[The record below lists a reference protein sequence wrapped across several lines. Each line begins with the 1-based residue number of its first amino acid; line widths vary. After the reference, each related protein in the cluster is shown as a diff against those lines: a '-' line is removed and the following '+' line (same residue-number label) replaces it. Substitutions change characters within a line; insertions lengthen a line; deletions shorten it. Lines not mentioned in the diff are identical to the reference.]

1 MRAKRVA
8 GISGKY
14 HIRHGAPLHRV
25 VGSVAQQ
32 LESRVLLSSSS
43 LIKNIYP
50 DLPQLGASP
59 TSANMGS
66 ELLLAANDGAPG
78 TPPTYGD
85 ELWKTDGTAA
95 GTSLVKDIN
104 PGTAN
109 SNPTDLVTVGNQVFF
124 VANDGT
130 DGTEL
135 WKSDGTAAGTV
146 MVKDIVPGSGSS
158 NPNSL
163 TNVNGTLFFS
173 ATDAS
178 GNAGLWKSDGTAVG
192 TVEVATVAASGL
204 TNVNGTLF
212 FVGTDAA
219 HGGELWK
226 SDGTDAGTVLVDDI
240 NPGPASSNLYSS
252 LTAVGSEVFFA
263 TGPGQG
269 ALTGLWKSD
278 GTAAGTVQ
286 LKNIDV
292 DGLYNFNGMV
302 YFGGPDIAGGSQDQE
317 LWKTDGTPNG
327 TVQIT
332 RVGTVQDDFI
342 PAFFRNVGGTLVV
355 GQYNNFQDSIQLY
368 CTDGT
373 QAGTAA
379 IPNAVLP
386 AGDNGFNPSAQVVNG
401 LLYFINEPG
410 TFYQTNGTSAGT
422 VVSDPSQSAHAVT
435 ILGQAGDT
443 LTFAGSTNTNGGLA
457 GPIDEE
463 LYGLPLSPPP
473 PPTAAATLARVDSS
487 TEGSWRGVYG
497 SQGYDLFDGPQSLP
511 SYAQVTVPLSSTNA
525 SQWIWQNPTADPR
538 ALQEPS
544 PSTSRIGA
552 CDYSGNTFSVDVN
565 LTDGQTHQ
573 VALEVLD
580 YDAQGRAE
588 TVQVS
593 DAATGALL
601 DSRTVS
607 NFQGGQ
613 YLVYD
618 LTGHVKITFINNGPA
633 NAVLSGI
640 FVDPKPAAPTST
652 ASYVATDSTT
662 EGHWTSTYG
671 SQGYDVFGG
680 GQSLPSYAS
689 IAVNNAQFYE
699 WAAVNS
705 DATKLQTSPGST
717 SRIAACDYSNAASFS
732 INVNLTDGR
741 THQLALYFLDWDNQ
755 HRAETISIS
764 DTATGASLA
773 SDGISNFSG
782 GVYVVFDVSGNV
794 TVKISNSGGLNEVLS
809 GIFLDP
815 ASAASF
821 VGTDTATQGSWTG
834 VYGSSGYYIAGGQE
848 YGIPSSIPLEGPL
861 FIAGLLPEIYSSN
874 SSDPRALQDGP
885 GSSTRIEAVDYAPT
899 SFYYNID
906 LTNGKTHQFAVYVAD
921 YDSQGR
927 SETIQISDA
936 ITGAVLDSEFVS
948 NFQNGKYLVW
958 NVSGDIDVKFTQ
970 VTGPDA
976 VDSGLFLS

>member
-1 MRAKRVA
+1 VTDDK
-8 GISGKY
+8 GTLGGWIGTYGSGGY
-14 HIRHGAPLHRV
+14 SV
-25 VGSVAQQ
+25 VG
-32 LESRVLLSSSS
+32 
-43 LIKNIYP
+43 
-50 DLPQLGASP
+50 GA
-59 TSANMGS
+59 NN
-66 ELLLAANDGAPG
+66 L
-78 TPPTYGD
+78 
-85 ELWKTDGTAA
+85 
-95 GTSLVKDIN
+95 
-104 PGTAN
+104 
-109 SNPTDLVTVGNQVFF
+109 
-124 VANDGT
+124 
-130 DGTEL
+130 
-135 WKSDGTAAGTV
+135 
-146 MVKDIVPGSGSS
+146 
-158 NPNSL
+158 
-163 TNVNGTLFFS
+163 
-173 ATDAS
+173 
-178 GNAGLWKSDGTAVG
+178 
-192 TVEVATVAASGL
+192 
-204 TNVNGTLF
+204 
-212 FVGTDAA
+212 
-219 HGGELWK
+219 
-226 SDGTDAGTVLVDDI
+226 
-240 NPGPASSNLYSS
+240 PAS
-252 LTAVGSEVFFA
+252 
-263 TGPGQG
+263 
-269 ALTGLWKSD
+269 
-278 GTAAGTVQ
+278 VQ
-286 LKNIDV
+286 LSES
-292 DGLYNFNGMV
+292 G
-302 YFGGPDIAGGSQDQE
+302 AQE
-317 LWKTDGTPNG
+317 YTWAD
-327 TVQIT
+327 
-332 RVGTVQDDFI
+332 
-342 PAFFRNVGGTLVV
+342 PA
-355 GQYNNFQDSIQLY
+355 I
-368 CTDGT
+368 
-373 QAGTAA
+373 
-379 IPNAVLP
+379 
-386 AGDNGFNPSAQVVNG
+386 
-401 LLYFINEPG
+401 
-410 TFYQTNGTSAGT
+410 
-422 VVSDPSQSAHAVT
+422 
-435 ILGQAGDT
+435 
-443 LTFAGSTNTNGGLA
+443 
-457 GPIDEE
+457 
-463 LYGLPLSPPP
+463 
-473 PPTAAATLARVDSS
+473 
-487 TEGSWRGVYG
+487 
-497 SQGYDLFDGPQSLP
+497 
-511 SYAQVTVPLSSTNA
+511 
-525 SQWIWQNPTADPR
+525 DPR
-538 ALQEPS
+538 APQ
-544 PSTSRIGA
+544 IGPGELGRTAA
-552 CDYSGNTFSVDVN
+552 CYYAAGSFSLDLN